1 MTTKPPPLDPATRGL
16 LEAERY
22 AVSAPI
28 DAKARALSRLLGTI
42 AEVDVAAARSGER
55 PPARARSL
63 NARASASGAWANGTS
78 AWRAAWV
85 AQPLPL
91 VVAFGL
97 GAAAGVGGWSSWHP
111 RVPVLLSR
119 STAVS
124 SAPEIA
130 SPVSSIPSQSVSEP
144 PSLEVTPAAGSV
156 PRGEVRSDR
165 LAGDS
170 LAEERRLLDLARADL
185 ARGEGDEVLATVGRH
200 EALFR
205 NGQLAEER
213 EAIAIKALL
222 LLGLNSEARSRGA
235 RFRQRYPRSVMLPAI
250 DAALSAAP

>member
-16 LEAERY
+16 LEAERH
-22 AVSAPI
+22 AVSAPL
-28 DAKARALSRLLGTI
+28 DAKARALSRLLATI
-42 AEVDVAAARSGER
+42 AEVNVAAARSSEG

-63 NARASASGAWANGTS
+63 NTRASPSGASASGTS

-85 AQPLPL
+85 ARPLPL

-97 GAAAGVGGWSSWHP
+97 GAAAGVGAWSSWHP
-111 RVPVLLSR
+111 RVPVSLAR
-119 STAVS
+119 PTS

-130 SPVSSIPSQSVSEP
+130 SRVSSIPSQSGNA
-144 PSLEVTPAAGSV
+144 PSLEVTPPAGSG
-156 PRGEVRSDR
+156 PRGEARSDR

-185 ARGEGDEVLATVGRH
+185 ARGEGDEVLATLGRH

-222 LLGLNSEARSRGA
+222 LLGRNSEARSRGV
-235 RFRQRYPRSVMLPAI
+235 RFRQRYPHSVMLPAI
-250 DAALSAAP
+250 DAAMSAAK